1 VHVVAES
8 NNDAAQLKLTS
19 HLEADVPA
27 SEPGVSD
34 LGRHGQELWS
44 AQPYNSCA
52 QVSVRT
58 ISLVSNADMMS
69 MPTNTSISSYE
80 VIGIFHQ
87 SRWLA
92 LVLQYI
98 YASHDNISIWER

>member
-34 LGRHGQELWS
+34 LGRLWS

-98 YASHDNISIWER
+98 YASHDNISICER